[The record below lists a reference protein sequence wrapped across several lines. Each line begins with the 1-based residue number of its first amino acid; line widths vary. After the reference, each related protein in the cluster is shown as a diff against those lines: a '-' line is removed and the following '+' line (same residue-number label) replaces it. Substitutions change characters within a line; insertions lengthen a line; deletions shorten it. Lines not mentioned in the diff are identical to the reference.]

1 VVVDGDVELEFV
13 IAAEEN
19 VAGGA
24 ICLAVIK
31 NVVRLKKI

>member
-1 VVVDGDVELEFV
+1 VVVDRDVELEFV
-13 IAAEEN
+13 VATEEN

-24 ICLAVIK
+24 IRLAVIK